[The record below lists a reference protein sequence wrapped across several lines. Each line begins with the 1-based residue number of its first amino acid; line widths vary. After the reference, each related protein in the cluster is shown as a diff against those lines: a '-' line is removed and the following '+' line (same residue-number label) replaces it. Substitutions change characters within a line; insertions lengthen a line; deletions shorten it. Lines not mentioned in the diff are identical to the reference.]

1 MHNERPSVNLVRREA
16 RQNGELAKGE
26 VVRRRVDDRRRPARP
41 RVEGA
46 VAVEEVAERVLFARA
61 TLVDVETTRVVCV
74 AGTVLAPRVHAREH
88 EHEGL
93 RRDAAGV
100 VRGDQADG
108 AAHLGERAVLL
119 LIVVVGHEAGR
130 AKRLEGEVVGSGAA
144 LAAASFGR
152 RAGEAG
158 QQRGQGQ
165 GHRNMIRRASPP

>member
-26 VVRRRVDDRRRPARP
+26 VVRRLVDDRRRPARP

-46 VAVEEVAERVLFARA
+46 VASRRVEEVAERVLFARA

-100 VRGDQADG
+100 G
-108 AAHLGERAVLL
+108 AVLRLRHGARHHSGNESVRRL
-119 LIVVVGHEAGR
+119 LVN
-130 AKRLEGEVVGSGAA
+130 
-144 LAAASFGR
+144 F
-152 RAGEAG
+152 
-158 QQRGQGQ
+158 
-165 GHRNMIRRASPP
+165 N